1 MKSKMFYG
9 GALASLASLALFAY
23 VPHSGDAQ
31 GIAPTPRVPVVKP
44 KHIQIDLDKAVR
56 ITVPTLKNDL
66 KPHKFK
72 TPDGKECWA
81 LRITGGKP
89 IATPAYWGG
98 MVFVG
103 GGYGS
108 HEFYAFD
115 ARTGALIWKV
125 RTGDDGP
132 TAAVVE
138 NGFVAFNTESCTVY
152 VLDAKAGKTIWQEW
166 LGDPLMSQPAIAGGR
181 LYMCYPAG
189 QRGGH
194 HHTFPLLNQSAQNV
208 PKLKPVTSSM
218 SHRLLC
224 ADLKTG
230 RHLWEQP
237 VPAEVISAP
246 VVDRGKV
253 YATCHNGSS
262 WCFDAVKGTVVWNK
276 KAAATSAPV
285 VVAGQMVITQK
296 QSRNNKTYEGVKRV
310 DALRGNETDREF
322 LYGDEAP
329 YLDAGKGG
337 GVALQAA
344 EIHSLDSSVG
354 FASAP
359 AAANLHS
366 SNGHLGVTSV
376 VGGWAYQGAR
386 PVVKDGRIMN
396 AQGTRLSS
404 LATASGAG
412 WQADLRGKNV
422 RSDQQVFSPP
432 ALGKQNMYLCSAEGH
447 LLSVGQQDGK
457 VQFLYSTEQPMTFQ
471 PALAD
476 GNMYAGTSN
485 GLLFCVN
492 TGTTDADGWSAWGGN
507 AQHNKND

>member
-1 MKSKMFYG
+1 MKSKLMYA
-9 GALASLASLALFAY
+9 GALASLVALALSVY
-23 VPHSGDAQ
+23 QPYSGDAQ
-31 GIAPTPRVPVVKP
+31 GIAPAPRGPVLKP
-44 KHIQIDLDKAVR
+44 KQIQIDLDKAVR
-56 ITVPTLKNDL
+56 ISVPALKDDL
-66 KPHKFK
+66 KPYKFK

-81 LRITGGKP
+81 LRITGGRP

-98 MVFVG
+98 MVFIG

-115 ARTGALIWKV
+115 ARTGALKWKV
-125 RTGDDGP
+125 NTGDDGP

-138 NGFVAFNTESCTVY
+138 NGLVAFNTESCTVY
-152 VLDAKAGKTIWQEW
+152 VLDARTGKVVWQEW

-189 QRGGH
+189 QSGAH
-194 HHTFPLLNQSAQNV
+194 HNTNQQSNVIAQFLF
-208 PKLKPVTSSM
+208 KLKPVISSM

-237 VPAEVISAP
+237 LPAEVISAP
-246 VVDRGKV
+246 VFDRGKV
-253 YATCHNGSS
+253 YTTCHDGSS
-262 WCFDAVKGTVVWNK
+262 WCFDAVRGSVLWTK

-296 QSRNNKTYEGVKRV
+296 QSRNNKIYEGIKRV
-310 DALRGNETDREF
+310 DALKGKETDAS
-322 LYGDEAP
+322 LLAASEAS
-329 YLDAGKGG
+329 YLDADKGG
-337 GVALQAA
+337 GVALAHSQTQ
-344 EIHSLDSSVG
+344 SLDASVG

-359 AAANLHS
+359 GAANLIS
-366 SNGHLGVTSV
+366 SNEHLGVSSV

-386 PVVKDGRIMN
+386 PVVKDSRIMN
-396 AQGTRLSS
+396 AQGTRLNS
-404 LATASGAG
+404 LPMAGGTG
-412 WQADLRGKNV
+412 WQADLKGKNV

-432 ALGKQNMYLCSAEGH
+432 ALGKANIYLCSADGH
-447 LLSVGQQDGK
+447 LLSVNQQNGK
-457 VQFLYSTEQPMTFQ
+457 VQFLYATEQPMTFQ

-485 GLLFCVN
+485 GILFCVN
-492 TGTTDADGWSAWGGN
+492 TGSTDADGWSAWGGN
-507 AQHNKND
+507 AQHNKSD